1 MKIKIIFFNFF
12 LVIILFLVGD
22 IIFSNFIYK
31 NNVGHK
37 CYEISDDGKFY
48 KLQKNCYAKMRI
60 LSSINSFKVYTNN
73 NGNRFSDSNNNFSN
87 KNIYFIGDSHTF
99 GLGSNWKETFVGII
113 EEKKKIIKL

>member
-12 LVIILFLVGD
+12 LIIILFLVGD

-73 NGNRFSDSNNNFSN
+73 NGNRFSDSSNNFSN

-99 GLGSNWKETFVGII
+99 GLGSNWKDTFVGII
-113 EEKKKIIKL
+113 ESKKKITI

>member
-12 LVIILFLVGD
+12 LIIILFLVGD

-73 NGNRFSDSNNNFSN
+73 NGNRFSDSNNNFYN
-87 KNIYFIGDSHTF
+87 KNIYFIGDSNTF
-99 GLGSNWKETFVGII
+99 GFG
-113 EEKKKIIKL
+113 

>member
-12 LVIILFLVGD
+12 LIIILFLVGD

-48 KLQKNCYAKMRI
+48 KLQKIATLK
-60 LSSINSFKVYTNN
+60 
-73 NGNRFSDSNNNFSN
+73 
-87 KNIYFIGDSHTF
+87 
-99 GLGSNWKETFVGII
+99 
-113 EEKKKIIKL
+113 

>member
-12 LVIILFLVGD
+12 LIIILFLVGD

-60 LSSINSFKVYTNN
+60 LSSINSFKVYTDN
-73 NGNRFSDSNNNFSN
+73 NGNRFSDSNNNFRYSSI
-87 KNIYFIGDSHTF
+87 KRDVSSFTY
-99 GLGSNWKETFVGII
+99 GLNHKTYII
-113 EEKKKIIKL
+113 NDFC